1 MGKNLK
7 KQTEEVIAKADIPA
21 LLKIVEGLD
30 EDVRKIV
37 DKTIKTDL
45 TDVKKKKAL
54 AEIKNT
60 VSLADGEVK
69 TWLVGGIAEVYVEG
83 MKNTDKVLH
92 KYKIKTPAGKLTIAT
107 LKGAGELAPQ
117 LEAVNA
123 LIGDAY
129 LDFGSSMTG
138 MVKSTEHIFNDV
150 LKQQSRAVITE
161 GRLVGKSIREI
172 AKEVSETIGQKGF
185 SVLIDRGGN
194 KWTLPRYSKML
205 ARTHLVRA
213 NNEATVNR
221 SAEFGVDIVEV
232 SSHGTTTPI
241 CIPYEG
247 KKFSISGKS
256 KNYPL
261 LTNTPPFHPN
271 CKHSLLPRPD
281 LE

>member
-7 KQTEEVIAKADIPA
+7 KQTEKVIAKADIPA
-21 LLKIVEGLD
+21 LLKIVNGLD
-30 EDVRKIV
+30 AEVKKIV

-54 AEIKNT
+54 AEITKT
-60 VSLADGEVK
+60 VSIADGEVK

-92 KYKIKTPAGKLTIAT
+92 KFNIKTPAGKLTVST
-107 LKGAGELAPQ
+107 LKSAELAPT

-123 LIGDAY
+123 LISDAY

-138 MVKSTEHIFNDV
+138 MIKSTDHIFNDV
-150 LKQQSRAVITE
+150 LKQQTRATITE
-161 GRLVGKSIREI
+161 GRLVGKSVREI
-172 AKEVSETIGQKGF
+172 AKEVSDNIGQKGF

-194 KWTLPRYSKML
+194 KWTLPRYSEML

-221 SAEFGVDIVEV
+221 SAEFGVDIMEV
-232 SSHGTTTPI
+232 SDHGTTTPI

-256 KNYPL
+256 KDYPL

-271 CKHSLLPRPD
+271 CKHSLYPRPD